1 MYKVQDLGISRIK
14 MILIELKMDC
24 KINKENSRGSF
35 AKKYKPGIFLKYLS
49 KRKTVECV
57 HALTD
62 RVHIDAIHRSTDLIK
77 CGSSNS

>member
-1 MYKVQDLGISRIK
+1 LGISKIK

-24 KINKENSRGSF
+24 KINKENSWGSF
-35 AKKYKPGIFLKYLS
+35 AKNSKPGIFLKYLS

-62 RVHIDAIHRSTDLIK
+62 RVHVDVIHWSTDLIK
-77 CGSSNS
+77 CGPSNP